1 MLNNEDINILN
12 FIIEHSTY
20 IDISIRE
27 LAKCVIAWIDND
39 KEGIINATKT
49 VNRAESDANDL
60 KIKVV
65 NRVSKGQASLHR
77 TDFLRLILQMDAIP
91 DYIEGASSRT
101 LLMSERSNYKPDA
114 EFSAKIKELLDNIIK
129 MGSNLKSTVKSIIDN
144 PGKTPKY
151 CAEIDKGEEKVDA
164 SYRGIESYLLNSE
177 IDIKLIL
184 QIKNIMW
191 HIEEAGDYIH
201 EVGDSIRIIVATI

>member
-1 MLNNEDINILN
+1 MLNNEDINIIN
-12 FIIEHSTY
+12 YIIEHSTY

-27 LAKCVIAWIDND
+27 LAKCIIAWIENN

-49 VNRAESDANDL
+49 VDRAENDANDL

-65 NRVSKGQASLHR
+65 NRVSQGQASLHR

-101 LLMSERSNYKPDA
+101 LLLSEHSNYKPDP
-114 EFSAKIKELLDNIIK
+114 ELSAKIRELLENIIK
-129 MGSNLKSTVKSIIDN
+129 MGSNLKLTVKSIIDN
-144 PGKTPKY
+144 PGKTTKY
-151 CAEIDKGEEKVDA
+151 CAKIDEGEEKIDT
-164 SYRGIESYLLNSE
+164 SYRAIESYLLNSE